1 MDQLRSPE
9 TSEDS
14 SVISDDESDEAVE
27 EDIDIEEE
35 IDEGDPVLAR
45 NDEESGIVLLEQQYL
60 VKPIMLSQAVN
71 LKGFSGLENSTKY
84 QNRKD
89 GQDYDHRTIGSVNM
103 IVDYKEN
110 S

>member
-35 IDEGDPVLAR
+35 IDEGDV
-45 NDEESGIVLLEQQYL
+45 
-60 VKPIMLSQAVN
+60 
-71 LKGFSGLENSTKY
+71 
-84 QNRKD
+84 
-89 GQDYDHRTIGSVNM
+89 
-103 IVDYKEN
+103 
-110 S
+110 

>member
-45 NDEESGIVLLEQQYL
+45 NDEKSGLELLEHQYL
-60 VKPIMLSQAVN
+60 VKPVMLSQVE
-71 LKGFSGLENSTKY
+71 LETEF
-84 QNRKD
+84 Q
-89 GQDYDHRTIGSVNM
+89 
-103 IVDYKEN
+103 
-110 S
+110 